1 MSKFPF
7 LAPVVSIGLF
17 ASASFG
23 FDSEAERLAYG
34 DSDDA
39 EVTYYASVGVGSGA
53 LYGGLVG
60 MGLEFGYKQIGIVV
74 AGGLEN
80 PDYGGIIEGI
90 DYHGVY
96 GREKSSSRLSW
107 KTAVK
112 GYLGGT
118 EMAFRPYLAAVFG
131 PVWVYRLEGLDGY
144 VISGTYNLFGA
155 ATGLEWRFG
164 PKKHLSLSLGGEA
177 FPLTRTVV
185 EPDQSIYKQLRRDDV
200 PFLIWNITGGL
211 NYRF

>member
-1 MSKFPF
+1 MLKSPRFAF
-7 LAPVVSIGLF
+7 VALTCLF
-17 ASASFG
+17 ASVAFG

-34 DSDDA
+34 DSDDS

-53 LYGGLVG
+53 LYGGFAG

-74 AGGLEN
+74 AGGLED
-80 PDYGGIIEGI
+80 PDYGGIIEGV

-96 GREKSSSRLSW
+96 GRDKSSSRLSW

-131 PVWVYRLEGLDGY
+131 PVWVYRLEGMDGY
-144 VISGTYNLFGA
+144 VKSGTYNLFGA
-155 ATGLEWRFG
+155 ATGMEWRIG
-164 PKKHLSLSLGGEA
+164 AKKSLSLSLGGEA

-185 EPDQSIYKQLRRDDV
+185 EPDQSIYKQLRREDV